1 MTASDGDGYFKTPK
15 QPKRSLYCP
24 REWRAD
30 HLVWWRE
37 HCQFLSREI
46 NLLPAIARERRIE
59 MHRVHVGL
67 VEDGVEGR
75 LSMADEEDLGA
86 HGCRARGAEPFCHR
100 PHFGCRERAA
110 RYRPES
116 IRAFPN
122 ALPGLQERNRTKG
135 FRMFYEPHLGHGLP
149 HDPFKAIIAPRPIG
163 WISSLDQQGRP
174 NLAPYS
180 FFNAV
185 HSSPPM
191 LAFTSESMKH
201 SAANAI
207 ATGEFVFNLCTRPL
221 FDAMNISSDTL
232 PEGVSE
238 FEAAGLATAPCRVV
252 KAPRVAAAPA
262 ALECKV
268 THSMQLQD
276 INGAPLKGWIII
288 GQVVGVHID
297 EAYITDG
304 RFDTAKA
311 QPLARCGY
319 RDYAAVTEMFEAL
332 RPTDGGGY
340 APGQKDR

>member
-1 MTASDGDGYFKTPK
+1 
-15 QPKRSLYCP
+15 
-24 REWRAD
+24 
-30 HLVWWRE
+30 
-37 HCQFLSREI
+37 
-46 NLLPAIARERRIE
+46 
-59 MHRVHVGL
+59 
-67 VEDGVEGR
+67 
-75 LSMADEEDLGA
+75 
-86 HGCRARGAEPFCHR
+86 
-100 PHFGCRERAA
+100 
-110 RYRPES
+110 
-116 IRAFPN
+116 
-122 ALPGLQERNRTKG
+122 
-135 FRMFYEPHLGHGLP
+135 MFYEPRNGHGLP

-163 WISSLDQQGRP
+163 WISSVDQQGRP

-185 HSSPPM
+185 HGNPPM

-207 ATGEFVFNLCTRPL
+207 ATGEFVFNLCTRAL
-221 FDAMNISSDTL
+221 FDAMNISSGAL
-232 PEGVSE
+232 GEGESE
-238 FEAAGLATAPCRVV
+238 FAAAGLETAPCRIV

-268 THSMQLQD
+268 VHSMQFKDVDGRDLH
-276 INGAPLKGWIII
+276 GWLVI

-297 EAYITDG
+297 PAYITPGG

-340 APGQKDR
+340 APGQPDR